1 MKIKDDKGIVVPHI
15 QRTRGGGISV
25 ERNAEYDRYLK
36 SVEMAQKVN
45 TLESEVTELRSLV
58 FGLIETIN
66 KK

>member
-25 ERNAEYDRYLK
+25 ERSTEYDRYLK
-36 SVEMAQKVN
+36 SLEMANKMN
-45 TLESEVTELRSLV
+45 SMESELNELKALV
-58 FGLIETIN
+58 AGLMDTIN